1 MILGCFGGKYG
12 EGFERSESKRRPE
25 DRVLKSTEGNFRN
38 GVLDVKHLLH
48 QAPSREVHI
57 VPDMFSKGKN
67 KGSGKEKGKGKGKKN
82 KGKKSGGKKRR

>member
-12 EGFERSESKRRPE
+12 EGSKRSELKRRPE

-48 QAPSREVHI
+48 QAPPREVHT
-57 VPDMFSKGKN
+57 VPDMFSKGQK
-67 KGSGKEKGKGKGKKN
+67 KGSGKGKGKGKGKKN